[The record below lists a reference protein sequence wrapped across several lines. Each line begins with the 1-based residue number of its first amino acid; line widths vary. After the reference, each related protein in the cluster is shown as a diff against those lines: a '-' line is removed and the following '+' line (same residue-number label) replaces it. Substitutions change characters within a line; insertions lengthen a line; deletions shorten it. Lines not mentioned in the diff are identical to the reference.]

1 MLDPDADRW
10 RTPADMPEGDAML
23 SVAAVVFAA
32 LLWLGLL
39 FGTGLYAERHPRVFA
54 KHWRHVYA
62 LSLAVHCT
70 SWTFYGTVT
79 QAARYGWPLPPT
91 FIGAI
96 LFYMLAVFFMIRLVK
111 LARES
116 NATSLADL
124 IATRLGKDAWLAA
137 TVTLVA
143 ALGLIPYIAL
153 QLKALAMSFAMLTT
167 RDAGGPV
174 APVWQGS
181 ALFGTRRASAAEHN
195 RGLVLAM
202 AMESVFKLAAMLAI
216 GAFVWLGLDALP
228 DAPVAPLAA
237 EPAGGFAPLVLL
249 GALAMFI

>member
-1 MLDPDADRW
+1 
-10 RTPADMPEGDAML
+10 ML
-23 SVAAVVFAA
+23 SVATVVVAA

-39 FGTGLYAERHPRVFA
+39 FGTGLYAERHPGAFA
-54 KHWRHVYA
+54 KHWRHIYA

-96 LFYMLAVFFMIRLVK
+96 LFYALAVFLMIRLVR

-137 TVTLVA
+137 TVTLVTV
-143 ALGLIPYIAL
+143 LGLIPSIAL
-153 QLKALAMSFAMLTT
+153 QLQAITMSFSTLTVGP
-167 RDAGGPV
+167 DAAPDGAP
-174 APVWQGS
+174 PVWRACNAPS
-181 ALFGTRRASAAEHN
+181 RWSRRCRFPKTR
-195 RGLVLAM
+195 
-202 AMESVFKLAAMLAI
+202 
-216 GAFVWLGLDALP
+216 
-228 DAPVAPLAA
+228 
-237 EPAGGFAPLVLL
+237 
-249 GALAMFI
+249 